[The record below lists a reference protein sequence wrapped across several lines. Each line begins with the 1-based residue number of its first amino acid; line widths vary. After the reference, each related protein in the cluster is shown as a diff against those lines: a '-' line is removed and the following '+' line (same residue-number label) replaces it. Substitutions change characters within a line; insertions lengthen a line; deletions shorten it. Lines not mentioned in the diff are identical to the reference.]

1 MGFKQD
7 VEDSNHGKFSEENT
21 FSGVLCITA
30 IYGNLKWTAIPEN
43 NFGLSLN
50 YMSHLYHIRKVNK
63 VTVLIQFHS
72 PLFGEIKRRRRKKK
86 RDNKCTLIV

>member
-30 IYGNLKWTAIPEN
+30 IFENLKWTVIPEN

-50 YMSHLYHIRKVNK
+50 YNMSHLCHIRKVNK

-72 PLFGEIKRRRRKKK
+72 PLFREIKKRRKKETI
-86 RDNKCTLIV
+86 NAH